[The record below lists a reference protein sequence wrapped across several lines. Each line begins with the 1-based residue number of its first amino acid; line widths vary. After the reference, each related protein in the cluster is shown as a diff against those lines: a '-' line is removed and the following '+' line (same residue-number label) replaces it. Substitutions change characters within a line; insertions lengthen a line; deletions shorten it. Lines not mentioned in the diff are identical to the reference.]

1 MIYKR
6 PGFLEVVWF
15 GSSPNPSPLSTGDT
29 QEDWRWGRS
38 QKIAQVQVQDNMGF
52 QYITIIFVADI
63 CEKHGVWLHVD
74 AAWGGG
80 LLMSSRYRTTK
91 FKDIER

>member
-1 MIYKR
+1 
-6 PGFLEVVWF
+6 
-15 GSSPNPSPLSTGDT
+15 
-29 QEDWRWGRS
+29 
-38 QKIAQVQVQDNMGF
+38 MGL
-52 QYITIIFVADI
+52 QNIIIILVADI